1 MPETINNYHRKN
13 EKLQFVKSLITD
25 KIFMLKCFFEVAVS
39 RDFLAFYFLF
49 YESNLNGPLINSAV
63 LACEESLISRISSR
77 KRNFQQN
84 HFSLWVSFIEK
95 MPKNLVTLPL

>member
-63 LACEESLISRISSR
+63 LACEESLREYLPE
-77 KRNFQQN
+77 NET
-84 HFSLWVSFIEK
+84 FSKTILACGLVS
-95 MPKNLVTLPL
+95 